1 MPVQILEGGAW
12 IHPSRLPLGSGWSG
26 YCQAPG
32 HEGVQPSDQE
42 LQESCNLGYAKCSRI
57 PEQRESDA
65 VRFGIAFDRGSE
77 IVLSYVLEK
86 SHSPASHG
94 SLNCNL
100 LTGDWAPAH
109 PNARIQ
115 KMAECFL
122 QSYLVRRSPQAL
134 AASVTS

>member
-77 IVLSYVLEK
+77 IVLSYVLER